1 MNALVVHFHGLRV
14 EIHNDFARADHAL
27 GMAFGATHNGGDAGD
42 QLVLVEWLGEIVVG
56 AVAERLHLRFNVG
69 IAGEDHHRRVHT
81 AHAQLLEHFVP
92 GNIRQ

>member
-1 MNALVVHFHGLRV
+1 MAVM
-14 EIHNDFARADHAL
+14 RAMHQLLL
-27 GMAFGATHNGGDAGD
+27 GGAVR
-42 QLVLVEWLGEIVVG
+42 QRLVG